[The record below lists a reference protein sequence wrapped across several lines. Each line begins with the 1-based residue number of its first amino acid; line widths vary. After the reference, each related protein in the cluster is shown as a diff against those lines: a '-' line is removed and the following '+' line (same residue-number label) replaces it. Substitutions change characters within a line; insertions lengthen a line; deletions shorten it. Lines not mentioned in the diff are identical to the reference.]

1 MVFQRIL
8 YDLLAATDGA
18 MGAVF
23 LDWEGETV
31 EALSYEHIEPDEL
44 RAFGAYQG
52 LFLNRLRKIAEKAQA
67 GAPHRFMIAFENA
80 KVLSLD
86 LKDGYYVIILI
97 HAESAEALAWRHL
110 EDCKKRLLA
119 EM

>member
-1 MVFQRIL
+1 MSFRHIL

-18 MGAVF
+18 MGAAF
-23 LDWEGETV
+23 LDWQGETV

-52 LFLNRLRKIAEKAQA
+52 IFLERLRRIASNAEAGKAK
-67 GAPHRFMIAFENA
+67 RFTIAYENA

-86 LKDGYYVIILI
+86 VNDGYYVVLLI
-97 HAESAEALAWRHL
+97 HNEASEGLAWHRL
-110 EDCKKRLLA
+110 EQCRERLIG

>member
-1 MVFQRIL
+1 MPFQRIL

-23 LDWEGETV
+23 LDYEGETV
-31 EALSYEHIEPDEL
+31 EALSYEHVEPDEL

-52 LFLNRLRKIAEKAQA
+52 IFLDRLRKIARNAECGKPQ
-67 GAPHRFMIAFENA
+67 RFTIAYENA

-86 LKDGYYVIILI
+86 VQDGYYVVVLI
-97 HAESAEALAWRHL
+97 HAEASEGLAWHHL
-110 EDCKKRLLA
+110 EDCRTRLIA